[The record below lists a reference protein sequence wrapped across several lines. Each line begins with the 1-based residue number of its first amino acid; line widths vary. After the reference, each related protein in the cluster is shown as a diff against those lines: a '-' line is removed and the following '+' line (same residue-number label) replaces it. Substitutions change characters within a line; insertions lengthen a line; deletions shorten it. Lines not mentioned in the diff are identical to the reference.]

1 LLSCFRTAKRVR
13 ASAARIFLA
22 VLLLLVLLSS
32 VVPFSS
38 LASHRCQMAC
48 CLGKPPHAEG
58 SCSVAF
64 PSDENRE
71 AAEDRG
77 EEHSAHHQAQHSSAH
92 RSSSKESA
100 QTASVA
106 SQVLTT
112 PCSPECACAA
122 AASTRSPRPREMA
135 DVSAATP
142 ARPPTAAPFR
152 KDYARTLLPSAAR
165 RRQIRPRAP
174 PISPVNLSA

>member
-1 LLSCFRTAKRVR
+1 MLSSFRTAKRVH

-48 CLGKPPHAEG
+48 CMGKPPHAEG

-64 PSDENRE
+64 LSDENRE
-71 AAEDRG
+71 AADDQG
-77 EEHSAHHQAQHSSAH
+77 EEHSAHHQAEYSSAH
-92 RSSSKESA
+92 HSSSKESS

-106 SQVLTT
+106 YQVLTT
-112 PCSPECACAA
+112 PCLPECACAA
-122 AASTRSPRPREMA
+122 SASTRSPRPRETA
-135 DVSAATP
+135 AVSAATH

-152 KDYARTLLPSAAR
+152 KDYARTLLPFAAR

-174 PISPVNLSA
+174 PIFTVNLSA